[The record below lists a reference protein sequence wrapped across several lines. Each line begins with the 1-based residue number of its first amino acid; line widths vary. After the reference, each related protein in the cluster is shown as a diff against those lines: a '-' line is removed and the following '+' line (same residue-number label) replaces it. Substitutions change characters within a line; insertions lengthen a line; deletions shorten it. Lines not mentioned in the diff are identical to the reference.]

1 MTIFDKERQDT
12 HAGGSGCGCAAVTLA
27 SYVLPKLEKGEWK
40 RVLFVP
46 TGRLCLPS
54 VSTRGRAYRGSLT
67 ELFWKAM
74 HSIRKLKSKKIEG
87 KMIKARRMSRVEKRK
102 GETKWIM

>member
-27 SYVLPKLEKGEWK
+27 SYVLPKLEKENGSGCY
-40 RVLFVP
+40 LFLQ
-46 TGRLCLPS
+46 GRLCLPS

-87 KMIKARRMSRVEKRK
+87 K
-102 GETKWIM
+102 